1 MRTNVYISFD
11 SDNIP
16 GGAQV
21 VLEQAQ
27 CGTDVAEMDE
37 MPATR
42 RLGVKVTLEEKDPRV
57 QLLLDLLRYHKVDW
71 NAYHDD
77 AYTEEELDS
86 GRLLLMMGNGWNEI
100 GGGVR
105 FGTMYDL
112 SDACPAC
119 GTGGKQTSP
128 LFVDREDLRNL
139 KGSRAGET
147 YHGRHLF
154 VDERLAEELERIGA
168 TGLTLGEMYA
178 EFREKRMVKLPW
190 KQLLAARTLP
200 PMSPSTTGL
209 SRMEDACKVCSRNGY
224 CGTNEEPLRV
234 VYRSSDIREVDDVNF
249 SWENKWFADLKPD
262 LRESLLSW
270 PWLLV
275 TPKVRRVITG
285 AGVTC
290 FDWLPIRVEDG

>member
-1 MRTNVYISFD
+1 MRTNVHISFD
-11 SDNIP
+11 SDDIL

-27 CGTDVAEMDE
+27 CGPDVVEIDERPAIQRIWAE
-37 MPATR
+37 
-42 RLGVKVTLEEKDPRV
+42 VTLEEKDPRV
-57 QLLLDLLRYHKVDW
+57 HVLLELLRQRKVDW
-71 NAYHDD
+71 NEYHYD
-77 AYTEEELDS
+77 AYTEEEFS
-86 GRLLLMMGNGWNEI
+86 SARLLLMRGNLQCEI

-112 SDACPAC
+112 SDACSAC

-139 KGSRAGET
+139 KGSRAGQT
-147 YHGRHLF
+147 YRGHVF
-154 VDERLAEELERIGA
+154 VDERLAQDLERIGA
-168 TGLTLGEMYA
+168 TGLTFGEMYA

-200 PMSPSTTGL
+200 PMSPSTTGFT
-209 SRMEDACKVCSRNGY
+209 RTEYTCEVCLRNGY
-224 CGTNEEPLRV
+224 SWTSEEPLRA
-234 VYRSSDIREVDDVNF
+234 VYRSSDLRDVDDANF
-249 SWENKWFADLKPD
+249 SWENEYFADLKPD
-262 LRESLLSW
+262 LRESFLSQ

-275 TPKVRRVITG
+275 TPKVWRVIVG

-290 FDWLPIRVEDG
+290 FDWLPIRVEEG